1 MEDKGSITIRKAVI
15 NQVIN
20 YIFEHIDED
29 ITVED
34 VAKYCSYSKYHLTR
48 MFKED
53 TDEALYQFIKRVRL
67 ERSAWR
73 LKVEK
78 ERSITEIGE
87 TYGYSSSNFATAF
100 KKHLD
105 ISPADYRRS
114 SEQMVE
120 DSSFSH
126 GMTLDDLDDAG
137 SKITVEYLAP
147 FTVLY
152 ERKKGNYHNLSDEWC
167 DFIEKYR
174 YLATKD
180 TLYIDCTIDD
190 PSITDEDGCMYE
202 LCQTVI
208 PDHPALKAHPEI
220 MCHDFEGGKYAV
232 YHFKGV
238 PQLLFMVYQ
247 EIFCRWLSKTGNE
260 LDERP
265 IIDIYR
271 KIEESGYTEIDI
283 CFPLKTK

>member
-1 MEDKGSITIRKAVI
+1 MKDKESTTIRKAVI
-15 NQVIN
+15 NQAIN

-34 VAKYCSYSKYHLTR
+34 VAKRCSYSKYHLTR

-53 TDEALYQFIKRVRL
+53 TDEALYQFIKRVRI

-78 ERSITEIGE
+78 ERSITDIGQ

-105 ISPADYRRS
+105 ISPADYRRH
-114 SEQMVE
+114 SERMVE
-120 DSSFSH
+120 ESSFSH
-126 GMTLDDLDDAG
+126 GIKLNELDDAE
-137 SKITVEYLAP
+137 KRITIEYLEP

-152 ERKKGNYHNLSDEWC
+152 ERKKGNYHDLSDEWC
-167 DFIEKYR
+167 DFIEKYKDFV
-174 YLATKD
+174 TED
-180 TLYIDCTIDD
+180 TLYIECTIDD
-190 PSITDEDGCMYE
+190 PSITDENGCMYE
-202 LCQTVI
+202 LCQTVMS
-208 PDHPALKAHPEI
+208 DNSKLKEHPEI
-220 MCHDFEGGKYAV
+220 LLHEFEGGRYAV
-232 YHFKGV
+232 YHFKGI

-247 EIFCRWLSKTGNE
+247 EIFCRWLSRTGNE

-271 KIEESGYTEIDI
+271 NVEESGYMEIDI

>member
-1 MEDKGSITIRKAVI
+1 MEDKESITIRKAVI
-15 NQVIN
+15 NQAIN

-73 LKVEK
+73 LKGEK

-126 GMTLDDLDDAG
+126 GMTLYD
-137 SKITVEYLAP
+137 
-147 FTVLY
+147 
-152 ERKKGNYHNLSDEWC
+152 
-167 DFIEKYR
+167 
-174 YLATKD
+174 
-180 TLYIDCTIDD
+180 
-190 PSITDEDGCMYE
+190 
-202 LCQTVI
+202 
-208 PDHPALKAHPEI
+208 
-220 MCHDFEGGKYAV
+220 
-232 YHFKGV
+232 
-238 PQLLFMVYQ
+238 
-247 EIFCRWLSKTGNE
+247 
-260 LDERP
+260 
-265 IIDIYR
+265 
-271 KIEESGYTEIDI
+271 
-283 CFPLKTK
+283 